1 MLALFGITYRYAVRT
16 DPNPNLKQGVVGAFA
31 ITKALSSITVPD
43 YCSSIPLNC
52 GPPLYFVSPSM
63 VFSGLLTFVLAMIAY
78 GGAAYFIEQLF
89 LSGILRKFPK

>member
-31 ITKALSSITVPD
+31 ITKALSGISVPE

-63 VFSGLLTFVLAMIAY
+63 VFSGSLAFVEALLAY

-89 LSGILRKFPK
+89 VSGILRKFPK